1 MDIKTKEYKEANMS
15 WRVRRNTEGW
25 LPNQRRRMNRVIKL
39 RSVSISPSV
48 EQERDAVFSNLRSRA
63 WFRKDGE
70 RRGWGSN
77 TNIRYV
83 GIIQRTT
90 QVTKKGHRS
99 VFTLSSVVVSTTY
112 RHCTPYW
119 ERRAYIHT
127 SRNTASSRPPAG
139 QQLLWLGSSKIEV
152 KNDYHKQGYYDDA
165 TTKACTYIL

>member
-1 MDIKTKEYKEANMS
+1 
-15 WRVRRNTEGW
+15 
-25 LPNQRRRMNRVIKL
+25 MNRVIKL

-119 ERRAYIHT
+119 ERRAYILPETQQVVGLQQT
-127 SRNTASSRPPAG
+127 SN
-139 QQLLWLGSSKIEV
+139 
-152 KNDYHKQGYYDDA
+152 YYDWGPR
-165 TTKACTYIL
+165 KLR